1 MALYAMTLLV
11 TGSPDEVGPVTD
23 EYREQLRVLR
33 GTGRIRAAG
42 EFAGGDGFLV
52 ILDVADR
59 MEAEQAARSNPLV
72 DQGLATYML
81 REWIEI

>member
-11 TGSPDEVGPVTD
+11 TGSPDEVEPVAG

-33 GTGRIRAAG
+33 GAGRVRAAG

-59 MEAEQAARSNPLV
+59 MEAEQTARSNPLV
-72 DQGLATYML
+72 ELGLATYML
-81 REWIEI
+81 REWLEI